1 MLRHWS
7 TDGCS
12 QHLRVLE
19 AWCLLGAFCAP
30 RDSGSVH
37 GIGRSLYITGIKVYP
52 QFIIAQSLGGG
63 ESAFDISCGLSGMT
77 FEVLGGLDQIPL
89 GSHCVCCLDN

>member
-1 MLRHWS
+1 M
-7 TDGCS
+7 
-12 QHLRVLE
+12 
-19 AWCLLGAFCAP
+19 
-30 RDSGSVH
+30 
-37 GIGRSLYITGIKVYP
+37 YP

-77 FEVLGGLDQIPL
+77 FEVPGGLDQIPL